1 MVDTQDTIKILA
13 ILTVVVCLKYF
24 FVIIGS
30 GGKRKRA
37 PEDGF
42 QPSNVK
48 QAAVGQ
54 STPLLDDNKPN
65 ANSTAVDVDN
75 DVSVVVAMTEEERW
89 ARIVQNDLEN
99 IPITI
104 TLMWISVLFGGDN
117 LTNIVLA
124 SLFTFGRLTHTICY
138 IYRLMPWRSFAWMF
152 GIAGTIGFM
161 VNIIYGAFRT
171 DRIGVL

>member
-65 ANSTAVDVDN
+65 ANSTAVGVDN

-104 TLMWISVLFGGDN
+104 TLMW
-117 LTNIVLA
+117 
-124 SLFTFGRLTHTICY
+124 
-138 IYRLMPWRSFAWMF
+138 
-152 GIAGTIGFM
+152 
-161 VNIIYGAFRT
+161 
-171 DRIGVL
+171 